1 MFNLK
6 KKNLKELDLFLL
18 FATLILSIYGLVVL
32 YSAYG
37 GDFDSIKMQ
46 IVSTVIGFI
55 IIALLCTMDLDVIK
69 RSRKVVYAIGL
80 ILLIL
85 TLIFGRGL
93 DDWGAKS
100 WVYIGSFSL
109 QPSELVK
116 VGLIFSFAAYI
127 DKYKDTLNE
136 PLTLLKVLLFAA
148 IPVGLI
154 LLQPDFGT
162 AMVYLFFIAAMLFVA
177 GISWKWI
184 ALFAII
190 GLAGGYIL
198 LSNLSGFRADRIAN
212 FLNPARDISGSNW
225 QQYQG
230 MIAIGS
236 GMLNGRGYLNGSQ
249 SQYGYIPE
257 KETDFIF
264 SVLAEELGFIGAI
277 FLVILF
283 AVMIVRLVIIA
294 RESNNTFISIMV
306 TGIAAMLFIHIFEN
320 IGMTIGIM
328 PVTGI
333 PLPLLS
339 SGGTFQLICLVLIGL
354 ALSASMQKSYKDP
367 GVIDYDT
374 ITIVDPAMTRISKKR
389 ETMKNSKNTVD

>member
-6 KKNLKELDLFLL
+6 KKNLKELDLILL
-18 FATLILSIYGLVVL
+18 FATLLLSIYGLIVL
-32 YSAYG
+32 YSAQG
-37 GDFDSIKMQ
+37 GDYSAIRTQ
-46 IVSTVIGFI
+46 VVSTVFGFI
-55 IIALLCTMDLDVIK
+55 LIAILCTMDLDVIK
-69 RSRKVVYAIGL
+69 RSWKVVYAISL
-80 ILLIL
+80 ALLVM
-85 TLIFGRGL
+85 TLFLGQGL
-93 DDWGAKS
+93 DEWGAKS
-100 WVYIGSFSL
+100 WVYIGSFSI
-109 QPSELVK
+109 QPSEIVK

-127 DKYKDTLNE
+127 DKYKDKINE
-136 PLTLLKVLLFAA
+136 PLILLRILVFAA

-184 ALFAII
+184 VLFAVI
-190 GLAGGYIL
+190 GLVGGYML
-198 LSNLSGFRADRIAN
+198 LTNLSGFRADRIQN
-212 FLNPARDISGSNW
+212 FLNPSRDISGSNW

-236 GMLNGRGYLNGSQ
+236 GMLNGRGFLKGSQ

-277 FLVILF
+277 ILVILF
-283 AVMIVRLVIIA
+283 TIIIIRLVMIA
-294 RESNNTFISIMV
+294 RKSHNTFITIMV
-306 TGIAAMLFIHIFEN
+306 TGVAAMLFIHIFEN

-333 PLPLLS
+333 PLPLFS
-339 SGGTFQLICLVLIGL
+339 SGGTFQLICLILIGL
-354 ALSASMQKSYKDP
+354 ALSASMQKSYNDP
-367 GVIDYDT
+367 GVIDYETLT
-374 ITIVDPAMTRISKKR
+374 IIDPAMTHASSKK
-389 ETMKNSKNTVD
+389 

>member
-6 KKNLKELDLFLL
+6 KKNLKELDLILL
-18 FATLILSIYGLVVL
+18 FATLLLSIYGLIVL
-32 YSAYG
+32 YSAQG
-37 GDFDSIKMQ
+37 GDYSAIRTQ
-46 IVSTVIGFI
+46 VVSTVVGFI
-55 IIALLCTMDLDVIK
+55 LIAILCTMDLDVIK
-69 RSRKVVYAIGL
+69 RSWKVVYAISL
-80 ILLIL
+80 ALLVM
-85 TLIFGRGL
+85 TLFLGQGL
-93 DDWGAKS
+93 DEWGAKS
-100 WVYIGSFSL
+100 WVYIGSFSI
-109 QPSELVK
+109 QPSEIVK

-127 DKYKDTLNE
+127 DKYKDKINE
-136 PLTLLKVLLFAA
+136 PLILLRILVFAA

-184 ALFAII
+184 GLFAVI
-190 GLAGGYIL
+190 GLVGGYIL
-198 LSNLSGFRADRIAN
+198 LTNLSGFRADRIQN
-212 FLNPARDISGSNW
+212 FLNPSRDISGSNW

-236 GMLNGRGYLNGSQ
+236 GMLNGRGFLKGSQ

-277 FLVILF
+277 ILVILF
-283 AVMIVRLVIIA
+283 TIIIIRLVMIA
-294 RESNNTFISIMV
+294 RKSNNTFITIMV
-306 TGIAAMLFIHIFEN
+306 TGVAAMLFIHIFEN

-339 SGGTFQLICLVLIGL
+339 SGGTFQLICLILIGL
-354 ALSASMQKSYKDP
+354 ALSASMQKSYNDP
-367 GVIDYDT
+367 GVIDYETLT
-374 ITIVDPAMTRISKKR
+374 ILDPAMTHASSKK
-389 ETMKNSKNTVD
+389 

>member
-6 KKNLKELDLFLL
+6 KKNLKELDLILL
-18 FATLILSIYGLVVL
+18 FATLILSIYGLIVL
-32 YSAYG
+32 YSAQG
-37 GDFDSIKMQ
+37 GDFSAIKTQ
-46 IVSTVIGFI
+46 IASTVIGFI
-55 IIALLCTMDLDVIK
+55 LIAVLCTMDLDVIK
-69 RSRKVVYAIGL
+69 KSWKVIYAISL
-80 ILLIL
+80 ALLVM
-85 TLIFGRGL
+85 TLFLGRGL
-93 DDWGAKS
+93 DEWGAKS
-100 WVYIGSFSL
+100 WVYIGSFSI
-109 QPSELVK
+109 QPSEIVK

-127 DKYKDTLNE
+127 DKYKDKLNE
-136 PLTLLKVLLFAA
+136 PLILLRVLIFAA

-184 ALFAII
+184 GLFAVI
-190 GLAGGYIL
+190 GLVGGYIL
-198 LSNLSGFRADRIAN
+198 LTNLSGFRADRIQN
-212 FLNPARDISGSNW
+212 FLNPSRDISGSNW

-236 GMLNGRGYLNGSQ
+236 GMLNGRGFLKGSQ

-277 FLVILF
+277 ILVILF
-283 AVMIVRLVIIA
+283 TIIIIRLVMIA
-294 RESNNTFISIMV
+294 RKSNNTFITIMV
-306 TGIAAMLFIHIFEN
+306 TGVAAMLFIHIFEN

-339 SGGTFQLICLVLIGL
+339 SGGTFQLICLILIGL
-354 ALSASMQKSYKDP
+354 SLTASMQKSYRDP
-367 GVIDYDT
+367 DLLDYETMNVIDPKL
-374 ITIVDPAMTRISKKR
+374 VSNSKKLAN
-389 ETMKNSKNTVD
+389 KSQV